1 MELNG
6 IEFEVKRLS
15 RSQRKVLRAKGI
27 SLLEVTK
34 KIQGK
39 KGMDAVPFTED
50 EMETLLDIAYPK
62 REDDLENLGLMDMVE
77 LSAEI
82 FAASLEDPAK
92 N

>member
-6 IEFEVKRLS
+6 VEFEVKRLS

-27 SLLEVTK
+27 SLLEK
-34 KIQGK
+34 AKNIQGK
-39 KGMDAVPFTED
+39 TGMDAVPFDEE
-50 EMETLLDIAYPK
+50 EMETLLDISFPK
-62 REDDLENLGLMDMVE
+62 READLDGLSLMDMVE

-82 FAASLEDPAK
+82 FATSLDDPSK